1 MNMIRILTIFF
12 LVLLGST
19 AVRGQFN
26 DGFLGHPWGTPLVQM
41 EKEFALRPTAVG
53 SRTQQYRANI
63 DTVGGVEICS
73 CDFEFTAGRL
83 TGVIILTRRREDS
96 HHLLALLKKV
106 YGTATQDTTLGYQ
119 WISGRTHASYDE
131 GSDGNGYVYLYCL
144 KLAGM

>member
-1 MNMIRILTIFF
+1 MTRALIIF
-12 LVLLGST
+12 LLLLLGST
-19 AVRGQFN
+19 TVLGQFN
-26 DGFLGHPWGTPLVQM
+26 DGFLGYPWGTAYARM
-41 EKEFALRPTAVG
+41 EKEFGLRPTAVG

-63 DTVGGVEICS
+63 DTVSGVEISS
-73 CDFEFTAGRL
+73 CDFEFTAGRF
-83 TGVIILTRRREDS
+83 TGAIILTRHREDS
-96 HHLLALLKKV
+96 HRLLALLEKV